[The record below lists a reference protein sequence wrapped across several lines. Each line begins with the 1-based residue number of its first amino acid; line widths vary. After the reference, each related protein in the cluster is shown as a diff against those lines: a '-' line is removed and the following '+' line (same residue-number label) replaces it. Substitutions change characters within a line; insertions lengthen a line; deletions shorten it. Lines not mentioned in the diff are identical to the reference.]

1 MEIPEK
7 PKCSNIEE
15 NYPTDHIRPA
25 EVMDENDPP
34 VYVKS
39 ELKQS
44 NYVQQLG
51 VVEEYVPI
59 VWDEL
64 KVETEVYDTNKR
76 KKGIVFKK
84 NQETEEVK
92 FIVGVSFGE
101 NDAKFY
107 TGYDMEKYL
116 RLVVKPTD
124 VRHSQVDD
132 MVLRPHH
139 IPKQEIPTELKEQ
152 KIELTYPELIFTGK
166 QIKDLAKD
174 LTDTGEVRLS
184 ISGIKIIKQ

>member
-44 NYVQQLG
+44 NYVQHLG

-59 VWDEL
+59 DWVKLKLGDEVVDMEH
-64 KVETEVYDTNKR
+64 KPVKR
-76 KKGIVFKK
+76 GNVFKK
-84 NQETEEVK
+84 SEGFEYC
-92 FIVGVSFGE
+92 IAVGFEGGVDSR
-101 NDAKFY
+101 FY
-107 TGYDMEKYL
+107 TRAEMERYL
-116 RLVVKPTD
+116 RLVVKPK
-124 VRHSQVDD
+124 S
-132 MVLRPHH
+132 
-139 IPKQEIPTELKEQ
+139 EEQ

-184 ISGIKIIKQ
+184 ISGIKIINQ